1 MKTSTAA
8 LLACLLVSLAAP
20 AGAQTVSPAFDAWL
34 KARRD
39 AHARLLPTAP
49 VAATATAGLG
59 VPHAMAVA
67 TAPAEPTAAT
77 TLETA
82 PTVAQPA
89 PPASTCTV
97 LAEDAPPVQ
106 PTPAPTSP
114 RVVHAGRSAAV
125 SVPSYDQAPL
135 IPAATL
141 IPAAPNVAPAPAP
154 PAVIAAAAP
163 KIVAP
168 PPVRHTRLDTAP
180 RTASAVRLPTRDYD
194 MAVAGPRVTIATGGV
209 DMGQYLALSGHYL
222 RYQ

>member
-8 LLACLLVSLAAP
+8 LLACLLVGLAAP

-59 VPHAMAVA
+59 VPHALAVA

-135 IPAATL
+135 IPAA
-141 IPAAPNVAPAPAP
+141 PSVAPAPP
-154 PAVIAAAAP
+154 VVIAAAAP

-180 RTASAVRLPTRDYD
+180 RTASAARLPTRDYD

>member
-39 AHARLLPTAP
+39 AHARLLPSAP

-59 VPHAMAVA
+59 VPHALAVA

-114 RVVHAGRSAAV
+114 RVVRTGRSAAA

-135 IPAATL
+135 V
-141 IPAAPNVAPAPAP
+141 PAAPNVAPAP

-168 PPVRHTRLDTAP
+168 PPAPVRHTRLDTAP
-180 RTASAVRLPTRDYD
+180 RTASAARLPTRDYD

-209 DMGQYLALSGHYL
+209 DMGQYLALSGRYL
-222 RYQ
+222 

>member
-89 PPASTCTV
+89 PPVSTCTV

-106 PTPAPTSP
+106 PTPAPPP

-135 IPAATL
+135 V
-141 IPAAPNVAPAPAP
+141 PAAPNVAPAPAP

-168 PPVRHTRLDTAP
+168 PPAPVRHTRLDTAP
-180 RTASAVRLPTRDYD
+180 RTASAARLPTRDYD

>member
-89 PPASTCTV
+89 PPVSACTV
-97 LAEDAPPVQ
+97 LAEDASPVQ
-106 PTPAPTSP
+106 PTPSPPPP
-114 RVVHAGRSAAV
+114 RVVHTGRSAAA
-125 SVPSYDQAPL
+125 SAPSYDQAPL
-135 IPAATL
+135 V
-141 IPAAPNVAPAPAP
+141 PAAPSVAPAPP
-154 PAVIAAAAP
+154 PVIAAAAP

-168 PPVRHTRLDTAP
+168 PPAPPVRHTRLDTAP